1 MKKNIWMA
9 GLLLSGAM
17 LPALA
22 VQPMADMPGMQMEEK
37 TDQAHHQ
44 GIGRIEAIDRARL
57 NIKLA
62 HEPIKSLG
70 WPGMTMQ
77 FKVAS
82 AALLDGL
89 KAGDA
94 VTFELGRKMQ
104 NGQWLVTGIAPLG
117 TPPSTAH

>member
-44 GIGRIEAIDRARL
+44 WHRQDRGDRPCQTE
-57 NIKLA
+57 
-62 HEPIKSLG
+62 H
-70 WPGMTMQ
+70 Q
-77 FKVAS
+77 
-82 AALLDGL
+82 
-89 KAGDA
+89 AG
-94 VTFELGRKMQ
+94 T
-104 NGQWLVTGIAPLG
+104 
-117 TPPSTAH
+117 